1 MQVDQ
6 IEIEGLRLKVEQ
18 LTEQLMQ
25 YEKLASLGQLTAG
38 VAHEINNPIGYVASN
53 LVSLNEYT
61 GNLMMLVQQ
70 ISELLPIDQA
80 HNLKQ
85 QYDFE
90 YIKQDLPTLLAQSGD
105 GLNRVIEIISDLKD
119 FSHLDDAEFI
129 EIDLHLGIH
138 STLNLIDNELKYRAE
153 VQKVFSDLPL
163 VRCVP
168 SQVNQVLLN
177 LLLNAAQASD
187 TRGIITI
194 NTGSDEHWV
203 WFSVK
208 DNGSG
213 IPQNKLEQIFQPF
226 YTTKAKDQGMGL
238 GLALSRKIID
248 KHLGVLEVISE
259 PGIGSCF
266 TVKLP
271 IGNVSQHVIDDAT

>member
-1 MQVDQ
+1 MSVEPL
-6 IEIEGLRLKVEQ
+6 EIERLRLKVEQ
-18 LTEQLMQ
+18 LTAQLMQ
-25 YEKLASLGQLTAG
+25 SEKLASLGQLAAG

-61 GNLMMLVQQ
+61 DNLMMLIQQ
-70 ISELLPIDQA
+70 MSELLTIDQTY
-80 HNLKQ
+80 NLKQ

-90 YIKQDLPTLLAQSGD
+90 YIKHDLPTLLAQSDD
-105 GLNRVIEIISDLKD
+105 GLKRVIEIISNLKD

-138 STLNLIDNELKYRAE
+138 STLNIIGNELKYKAE
-153 VQKVFSDLPL
+153 VKKVFSDLPL

-177 LLLNAAQASD
+177 LLLNAAQAFD
-187 TRGIITI
+187 TRGVITI
-194 NTGSDEHWV
+194 NTGCDEHWI

-208 DNGSG
+208 DNGPG
-213 IPQNKLEQIFQPF
+213 IPPDKLDKIFQPF
-226 YTTKAKDQGMGL
+226 YTTKDKGQGTGL
-238 GLALSRKIID
+238 GLALSWSIID
-248 KHLGVLEVISE
+248 KHFGVLEVKSE
-259 PGIGSCF
+259 LGLGSCF

-271 IGNVSQHVIDDAT
+271 RV